1 MTDFSDLME
10 HVKKL
15 LPTVALRIATATTLG
30 AAISIAALPGYLKE
44 VWPDMHIPEVLL
56 FQAALISTT
65 LLIGSFIM
73 ILLLLR
79 HIQSLNDKAD
89 LEKKLALINKYL
101 ELSRI
106 SWAMVESEVNKTEA
120 FNIGLEKA
128 LKYHQHP

>member
-89 LEKKLALINKYL
+89 LEKKLGRVLN
-101 ELSRI
+101 
-106 SWAMVESEVNKTEA
+106 
-120 FNIGLEKA
+120 
-128 LKYHQHP
+128 